1 MTQLV
6 TDGALLPFTSSQLEI
21 WLKELSVGVPFNV
34 AHFVEVNGHVDY
46 QLYDSATRSGYA
58 DFGLDTRIVFVDG
71 FPHYRE
77 GERYGEDVTR
87 VAYFDFVD
95 DDDPE
100 GAALAWMEEDARR
113 IIDLETNCPVRS
125 VFIRAGFERY
135 FLYSKIHHAVL
146 DGMGRN
152 VLATRICD
160 RYNALLQ
167 QRGFAQ
173 VGALSLREIYQ
184 EERRYLAGKRYHSDQ
199 QYWSTKVK
207 GFPEGT
213 SLAARR
219 GLPSSYVNRVTRE
232 VNSETLRLLLDVAAQ
247 CSCSPASLVVAAFGS
262 FLARMTDSVDVG
274 LTLPVAVRLTEGVK
288 QSCGML
294 ANAVPL
300 RIRLDERTTFG
311 ELLKNVL
318 TELFG
323 VLRHQRLRSPDI
335 KRLMSRDGGST
346 QDFGPM
352 VNLKFFDQEFRF
364 GESYGNYNIL
374 YSGIVDDLQ
383 LYVHYYGGSSPLS
396 VSFLGNSNLYSAD
409 ELTSHHQRF
418 LRYFHE
424 FLSRYAED
432 ALVHSVPLWLPG
444 ERERLEVWG
453 AGRVVGFGSGVVDVG
468 VLLGRG
474 DVGSVAVVADDGVWT
489 YGQLTDGV
497 GRLAR
502 WLVSVGVGPEVVVG
516 LAVPRGGQYVV
527 AALATLAAGGV
538 FMPVDPADPRAGF
551 VLRDAGAA
559 VVLTLSSAPAVDAG
573 VGVLVA
579 ALDEVDVRG
588 FAGGPLTDGERRS
601 PLRPENSAYVLYTS
615 GSTGRPKG
623 VPVSHQGLH
632 NLLGVVAQMPGVG
645 PRARVLQVLQPV
657 FDMSVM
663 DIFAALSVGAQLVIA
678 RPDGHRD
685 PDYLVGLIRQHQVTV
700 ASFVPTLLSVVVESA
715 DLEAL
720 SSLQTVWVIGEA
732 LQWSLVEAVR
742 RLCPAVTVT
751 NLYGPTEATV
761 FVVSADADTAA
772 GGSGG
777 VPIGGPVANT
787 RVWVLD
793 GGLRP
798 VAPGVVGELF
808 VGGVQVARGYVGR
821 PGLSAS
827 RFVADP
833 FGPAGSRLYR
843 TGDLVRW
850 NGDGQLEF
858 VGRSDFQLKIRGQRV
873 EPGEIEAVLAEHP
886 AVAQAVVVACAAA
899 STANAGER
907 VSDKLSVGY
916 VVLDQEMKLVR
927 EPEREA
933 GLVEQWQQVW
943 GGLYSQLTPEQVAPA
958 VLGED
963 FGGWN
968 SSYTGAPIP
977 TEEMREWRG
986 AAVDRIRGL
995 RAARVLEI
1003 GVGSG
1008 LLLAQL
1014 APDCVEYWG
1023 TDFSAPTIQTL
1034 QAAVA
1039 SQPWGH
1045 GVRLRV
1051 QPADVADG
1059 LPQSHF
1065 DAVVLNSVVQYFP
1078 SAGYLLDV
1086 LAVAMRLLAPGG
1098 ALFIGDV
1105 RNLSLLRELTTGI
1118 LCADPTSG
1126 GDSAAV
1132 MRERVRRGMLAEQE
1146 LLLAPEFFAALP
1158 QHLADIAAVGVQ
1170 LKQMRAVNE
1179 LSGYRYDVV
1188 VRKAPVP
1195 VRSVADLPCE
1205 PWQRFESLAGLGE
1218 YLRSQHLPELRVI
1231 GVPHAGIVPDLAL
1244 ARALAQ
1250 AGDLVP
1256 VSELRAGISVP
1267 DAVLPYRCYLL
1278 GQELGYATAVTWSPV
1293 AGLMDLVFT
1302 RATEPAHDY
1311 PLPALSDL
1319 YQPTTGVGPLAGYVN
1334 DPSAIERVAELR
1346 RFVAA
1351 KLPAHMMPAV
1361 LMVLP
1366 QFPTTSSGKV
1376 DRAGLPAPEF
1386 VAEEYVEPDNDTEAL
1401 ITQVFAEVLGQDR
1414 VGVTDDFFAL
1424 GGDSILSIRA
1434 VSRLGRRAGFR
1445 LTPRQVFE
1453 YRTAR
1458 ALARLVAAPSGS
1470 VGADDGVG
1478 EADLTP
1484 IMQMLVENGGS
1495 IARLHQSVITPLS
1508 GDLTREQLVHAV
1520 QAVVD
1525 RHDVLRSRL
1534 WFDGQRWRWEVG
1546 RPGAVRVDETLRT
1559 VVVDS
1564 GSLPG
1569 SPGFATATAMARR
1582 AAVSRLDVVHGR
1594 AFALVWL
1601 RPQGPTA
1608 QEGRLLW
1615 VVHRMAVDVV
1625 SWYILRDDFAEAV
1638 RQVVSGATLALAP
1651 AGTSMRRW
1659 ATQLS
1664 SPAALAAKQAELPY
1678 WLDVVAGNELPLGQR
1693 RLDPAR
1699 DRAGDVARIVLT
1711 VPAHITA
1718 KLLDKLPTV
1727 LRCGVDVGLLA
1738 TLALAVATW
1747 RHRRGQGWSAP
1758 LIMAE
1763 RHGRETL
1770 LFPQADVSQ
1779 TVGWFSALFPI
1790 RPDVGDVGP
1799 ESGHS
1804 NGQAVIEAV
1813 KRVKEQLAQVP
1824 DQGIGYGVLRYLDAE
1839 VDTALRGH
1847 QPGQIRFSYLG
1858 RVNSVDFNATGLALA
1873 DRVGDPDM
1881 IPLNEIVINACTTGG
1896 RDDAQLWIAVDHLTT
1911 VLGEDEVRELC
1922 RTWTTLVE
1930 QLADNLTD
1938 DISGLTPSDVLADIS
1953 QAELSQW
1960 ESQLTASTRARLQ
1973 DVWPLSPL
1981 QQGLVFHARLAE
1993 DGLVDPYTVGFRIVL
2008 GGVVDAGRFRVAVDK
2023 LVDRHAALRVVFAD
2037 DERGVTRQLML
2048 GGRGVPWFE
2057 VDLRECVEGQREAE
2071 LERVLAD
2078 QEARRFDVSRD
2089 FLIRFGLV
2097 RVDESQWVLSII
2109 MHHLVVDGWSTS
2121 ILAGDLLACYE
2132 EVGGGRVLPRAGS
2145 YRDFLR
2151 WVHCQDREAGVAAW
2165 SAHLCGLP
2173 EPTLVAPD
2181 ARGKAVQ
2188 ARPGEV
2194 AVELSA
2200 ALTAGVQGLSRA
2212 LGVTVNTVLQVAWA
2226 AVLGRVVD
2234 RTDVVFGSV
2243 VSGRPPQLADVEST
2257 VGLFINTVPVRVDLC
2272 GNPVVADLLVKTQQE
2287 QTGLLDH
2294 HHCGLAEVTAATGFD
2309 ALFDTLLVFE
2319 SYPVN
2324 EDALDRGAT
2333 SGIHITEVVFAAGA
2347 THYPLSLV
2355 VVPLQDRLRVKARY
2369 RVDVFDEATARVVVQ
2384 RLVRVLEQ
2392 MVADPRVHLA
2402 ELDILLAGE
2411 RERLEALGAG
2421 RVVGFGSGV
2430 VDVGALLDRADAG
2443 SVAVVADDGAW
2454 TYGQL
2459 ADRVGRLARW
2469 LVSVGVGPEIVVG
2482 LALPRGGQYVVAALA
2497 TMAAGGVFMPV
2508 DAADPRAGFV
2518 VQDAAA
2524 RVVLTLSGAPAV
2536 DVGAGV
2542 LVAALDEVDLRGFA
2556 GGPLGDGERRSALRP
2571 GNSAYVL
2578 YTSGSTGRPKGVP
2591 VSHQGLHNLLGGLG
2605 QMPGVGSE
2613 ARVLHAHQPVFD
2625 ASLMEIF
2632 TALSVGAQL
2641 VIARPDGHRD
2651 PDYLVG
2657 LIRQHEITVAFF
2669 VPTLLSVLVGSAD
2682 REALSSLQ
2690 TLWTGGEAL
2699 QRPLVEA
2706 VRELCPAVTVVNL
2719 YGPTEATVFVVS
2731 ADADT
2736 AAAGSG
2742 GVPIGGPVANTR
2754 VWALD
2759 GWLRPVAPG
2768 VVGELFVGGVQVARG
2783 YVGRPR
2789 LSASRYVADP
2799 FGPAGSRLYRT
2810 GDLVRWNS
2818 DGQLEFI
2825 GRSDFQLKIRGQRVE
2840 PGEIEA
2846 VLVEHPAVARAVVTV
2861 RERPGLTP
2869 QLIGYVSR
2877 TDVLDGSG
2885 AHRAQEL
2892 AAELKQF
2899 VAGQLPAHMVPAA
2912 MVVLPQ
2918 FPLAPSGKV
2927 DRARL
2932 PEPEFIAGEHVE
2944 PDNDTE
2950 ALIAQVFAEV
2960 LGQDRVSVTDDFF
2973 ELGGDSLRA
2982 MRAVAKFK
2990 TLTGKPVAVHWLISE
3005 PCARALATRVES
3017 CGHDEDVAMESVV
3030 ALRAEGSR
3038 PPLFAIHPAGGLGWY
3053 YRGLL
3058 GYLGDDQPLYALQDP
3073 YVVKGEPKAETVEQ
3087 YAEQYIAAIR
3097 AVQPRGPYHLLG
3109 WSIGGNI
3116 AHAMA
3121 VALQRSGEEIGSL
3134 VMLDSFATVEGEP
3147 DGDAPSKDIIC
3158 DIANRWGEWLG
3169 ADATRVGSFEE
3180 LMELMWD
3187 AVARTT
3193 ASTQRQHD
3201 AMIDS
3206 FKHSSEILRDH
3217 TPANFDGDIL
3227 FFTAGAENRGQAS
3240 RWKPYISGTI
3250 NNTVVN
3256 AYHLT
3261 MAHPE
3266 ILAVIG
3272 PILEDYLSAR
3282 TQLGAVNQMA
3292 ATLTKS
3298 NSG

>member
-1 MTQLV
+1 MTQSV
-6 TDGALLPFTSSQLEI
+6 PNGTLLPFTSAQLEI
-21 WLKELSVGVPFNV
+21 WLREFSEGVPFNI
-34 AHFVEVNGHVDY
+34 AHFIEVNGHVY
-46 QLYDSATRSGYA
+46 YDLCVSAIRSVYS
-58 DFGLDTRIVFVDG
+58 DLGLDTRIVFADG
-71 FPHYRE
+71 TPHYRE
-77 GERYGEDVTR
+77 DERYGEDATR
-87 VAYFDFVD
+87 VDYLDFID
-95 DDDPE
+95 DDDPA
-100 GAALAWMEEDARR
+100 GAALAWMDEDARR
-113 IIDLETNCPVRS
+113 VIDLETDCPVRS
-125 VFIRAGFERY
+125 VFIRVGVERY
-135 FLYSKIHHAVL
+135 FLYSKAHHAVL
-146 DGMGRN
+146 DGMGRF
-152 VLATRICD
+152 VLVARICD
-160 RYNALLQ
+160 RYNALLE
-167 QRGFAQ
+167 QRDSVQ

-184 EERRYLAGKRYHSDQ
+184 QECRYLAGKKYHFDK

-207 GFPEGT
+207 GFPGGA
-213 SLAARR
+213 SLAVRS
-219 GLPSSYVNRVTRE
+219 GLPSSHVHRVTRE
-232 VNSETLRLLLDVAAQ
+232 VSSETLRLLLDVAAQ
-247 CSCSPASLVVAAFGS
+247 CSCSPASLVVAVFGS

-274 LTLPVAVRLTEGVK
+274 LTLPVTARVTAGVR
-288 QSCGML
+288 QSGGML
-294 ANAVPL
+294 ANILPL
-300 RIRLDERTTFG
+300 RIRLDVHTTFG
-311 ELLKNVL
+311 ELLKDVL
-318 TELFG
+318 AELSDM
-323 VLRHQRLRSPDI
+323 LLHQRLRSPETM
-335 KRLMSRDGGST
+335 RLMSRDGSGT
-346 QDFGPM
+346 KGAKDFGPI

-364 GESYGNYNIL
+364 GESYGDYHIL
-374 YSGIVDDLQ
+374 YAGIVDDLQ
-383 LYVHYYGGSSPLS
+383 LYVHYNGSSSPLS

-409 ELTSHHQRF
+409 ELASHHQRF
-418 LRYFHE
+418 LHYFHE

-432 ALVHSVPLWLPG
+432 ALVHSVPLWLDG
-444 ERERLEVWG
+444 EWERLAVLG
-453 AGRVVGFGSGVVDVG
+453 AGRVEAFGSGVVDVG
-468 VLLGRG
+468 ALLGRA
-474 DVGSVAVVADDGVWT
+474 DAGSIAVIADDGVWT
-489 YGQLTDGV
+489 YGQLMDRV

-516 LAVPRGGQYVV
+516 LAVPRGGQYVEAV
-527 AALATLAAGGV
+527 LATLAAGGV
-538 FMPVDPADPRAGF
+538 FVPVDPGDPRAGF
-551 VLRDAGAA
+551 VLRDAAA
-559 VVLTLSSAPAVDAG
+559 QVVLTLSSALAVDAG
-573 VGVLVA
+573 AEVLVT
-579 ALDEVDVRG
+579 ALDEVDVTG
-588 FAGGPLTDGERRS
+588 FAGGPLVDAERRS
-601 PLRPENSAYVLYTS
+601 VLRPANSAYLLYTS

-623 VPVSHQGLH
+623 VAVSHHGLH
-632 NLLGVVAQMPGVG
+632 NLLGVAAQMPGVG
-645 PRARVLQVLQPV
+645 PQARVLHATQPV
-657 FDMSVM
+657 FDVSLSE
-663 DIFAALSVGAQLVIA
+663 IFAALLVGAQLVIA

-685 PDYLVGLIRQHQVTV
+685 PDYLVGLIRRHQVTV
-700 ASFVPTLLSVVVESA
+700 ASFVPTLLSVFVGAA
-715 DLEAL
+715 DREAL
-720 SSLQTVWVIGEA
+720 SSLQALLVAGEA
-732 LQWSLVEAVR
+732 LQLPLVEAVR
-742 RLCPAVTVT
+742 QVCPAATVM
-751 NLYGPTEATV
+751 NLYGPTETTV
-761 FVVSADADTAA
+761 YVTGQVVEAA

-777 VPIGGPVANT
+777 VPIGEPVANA

-793 GGLRP
+793 GWLRP

-808 VGGVQVARGYVGR
+808 VGGVQLARGYVGR

-827 RFVADP
+827 RYVADP
-833 FGPAGSRLYR
+833 LGPAGSRLYR

-858 VGRSDFQLKIRGQRV
+858 VGRADFQLKVHGQRV
-873 EPGEIEAVLAEHP
+873 EPGEIEAVLVEHP
-886 AVAQAVVVACAAA
+886 AVAQAVVVAHAAA
-899 STANAGER
+899 STANAGEG
-907 VSDKLSVGY
+907 VSDKLLAGY
-916 VVLDQEMKLVR
+916 VVLDQEVKLVR

-933 GLVEQWQQVW
+933 AFVEQWRGVYE
-943 GGLYSQLTPEQVAPA
+943 GLYSELTFAAGAPA

-968 SSYTGAPIP
+968 SSYTGDPIP
-977 TEEMREWRG
+977 LEEMREWRA

-995 RAARVLEI
+995 GAGRVLEV

-1008 LLLAQL
+1008 LLLAHL

-1023 TDFSAPTIQTL
+1023 KDFSASAIQRL

-1039 SQPWGH
+1039 SRPWGDR
-1045 GVRLRV
+1045 VRLRV

-1059 LPQSHF
+1059 LPPGHF
-1065 DAVVLNSVVQYFP
+1065 DVVVLNSVVQYFP

-1086 LAVAMRLLAPGG
+1086 LAVVMRLLAPGG
-1098 ALFIGDV
+1098 AVFVGDV
-1105 RNLSLLRELTTGI
+1105 RNLSLLREFTTGI
-1118 LCADPTSG
+1118 LCADTK
-1126 GDSAAV
+1126 DSAAV
-1132 MRERVRRGMLAEQE
+1132 MRERVRREMLAEQE
-1146 LLLAPEFFAALP
+1146 LLMAPEFFAALP
-1158 QHLADIAAVGVQ
+1158 QHLPDIAAVGVQ

-1188 VRKAPVP
+1188 LRKAPVP
-1195 VRSVADLPCE
+1195 VRSLAHLPSE
-1205 PWQRFESLAGLGE
+1205 PWQRFESLEGLGE
-1218 YLRSQHLPELRVI
+1218 YLQSQHLPELRVT
-1231 GVPHAGIVPDLAL
+1231 GVPHRGIWPDVAL
-1244 ARALAQ
+1244 AQALAQ
-1250 AGDLVP
+1250 AGDQVP

-1267 DAVLPYRCYLL
+1267 DAVLPHQCYLL
-1278 GQELGYATAVTWSPV
+1278 GEKLGYATAVTWSPTP
-1293 AGLMDLVFT
+1293 GLVDLLYT
-1302 RATEPAHDY
+1302 HAAEPATDY

-1319 YQPTTGVGPLAGYVN
+1319 YLPTTGVGSIAGYVN

-1346 RFVAA
+1346 GFVAA
-1351 KLPAHMMPAV
+1351 KLPAHMVPTA

-1366 QFPTTSSGKV
+1366 QFPTAPSGKV
-1376 DRAGLPAPEF
+1376 DRAKLPEPEF
-1386 VAEEYVEPDNDTEAL
+1386 VAGEYVEPDNDTEAL
-1401 ITQVFAEVLGQDR
+1401 IAQVFAEVLGQDR
-1414 VGVTDDFFAL
+1414 VSVTDDFFEL

-1434 VSRLGRRAGFR
+1434 VSRLGLAGFQV
-1445 LTPRQVFE
+1445 TPRQVFE
-1453 YRTAR
+1453 HRTAR
-1458 ALARLVAAPSGS
+1458 ALAGVAAAQTGS

-1484 IMQMLVENGGS
+1484 IMRMLVENGGS
-1495 IARLHQSVITPLS
+1495 IARFHQLVITPLP
-1508 GDLTREQLVHAV
+1508 GDLTREQLVQAV

-1525 RHDVLRSRL
+1525 RHDALRSRF
-1534 WFDGQRWRWEVG
+1534 WFDGQRWRWEMG
-1546 RPGAVRVDETLRT
+1546 QRGSVRVDEALRT

-1564 GSLPG
+1564 GSHPG
-1569 SPGFATATAMARR
+1569 SPGFSTVTAVARR
-1582 AAVSRLDVVHGR
+1582 AAVSRLDIAQGR

-1601 RPQGPTA
+1601 RPQNPA
-1608 QEGRLLW
+1608 AHESQLLW
-1615 VVHRMAVDVV
+1615 IAHHVAVDAA
-1625 SWYILRDDFAEAV
+1625 SWYILLDDFAEAV
-1638 RQVVSGATLALAP
+1638 RQTVSGATVALAP
-1651 AGTSMRRW
+1651 VGTSMRRW
-1659 ATQLS
+1659 VAQLS
-1664 SPAALAAKQAELPY
+1664 SPAALAAKKAELPY
-1678 WLDVVAGNELPLGQR
+1678 WLGVVAGDEPPLGQR

-1711 VPAHITA
+1711 VPTHITQ
-1718 KLLDKLPTV
+1718 KLLDKLPAV

-1747 RHRRGQGWSAP
+1747 RQRRGQGWSAP
-1758 LIMAE
+1758 LVMAE
-1763 RHGRETL
+1763 RHGRETV
-1770 LFPQADVSQ
+1770 LFPGADVSQ

-1790 RPDVGDVGP
+1790 RPDVGDGGP
-1799 ESGHS
+1799 ESGDS

-1824 DQGIGYGVLRYLDAE
+1824 DQGIGYGILRHLDAGA
-1839 VDTALRGH
+1839 DTALRSYK
-1847 QPGQIRFSYLG
+1847 PGQIRFSYLG
-1858 RVNSVDFNATGLALA
+1858 RVNSVDFDATGLAFA
-1873 DRVGDPDM
+1873 DPAGDPDM

-1896 RDDAQLWIAVDHLTT
+1896 GEAQLWIAVDHLTT
-1911 VLGEDEVRELC
+1911 VLGEDEVRQLC
-1922 RTWTTLVE
+1922 QRWTTLVE

-1993 DGLVDPYTVGFRIVL
+1993 DGSVDPYTVGLRIVF
-2008 GGVVDAGRFRVAVDK
+2008 GGVVDAGRLRAAVDK

-2037 DERGVTRQLML
+2037 DVRGVTRQLML